1 MDVTPE
7 LQNAVQALLDDTSLP
22 LLSRWQRV
30 ADKLVEGGLAWR
42 AKLQAS
48 SMLVHN
54 LNRGGLGVSGHG
66 CHLKGESLVKSG
78 FDMKFLHSAVCCLA
92 ALSLLF
98 ATISGLSARFCCMRH
113 RNQPRAQPTG

>member
-22 LLSRWQRV
+22 LLTRWQRV

-98 ATISGLSARFCCMRH
+98 ATSPCKAVYLLVFA
-113 RNQPRAQPTG
+113 A